1 MKIKEYFSIKELVD
15 ENVYNRYGEGAWK
28 FFDDKLLECL
38 LIIREH
44 FGNPITINN
53 WAFGSRFS
61 QRGLRHNQSPMVRN
75 KKSIY
80 LSAHMMGKAFDFN
93 IEGVTP
99 NEVREWIRTH
109 PDRFPCKVRL
119 ERNLKG
125 SPINWV
131 HLDVYQDAKNPKVY
145 LFDV

>member
-1 MKIKEYFSIKELVD
+1 
-15 ENVYNRYGEGAWK
+15 
-28 FFDDKLLECL
+28 
-38 LIIREH
+38 
-44 FGNPITINN
+44 
-53 WAFGSRFS
+53 
-61 QRGLRHNQSPMVRN
+61 
-75 KKSIY
+75 
-80 LSAHMMGKAFDFN
+80 MMGKAFDFN

-109 PDRFPCKVRL
+109 PEKFPCKVRL

>member
-1 MKIKEYFSIKELVD
+1 MKIKEYFDIKELVD
-15 ENVYNRYGEGAWK
+15 EEVYNRHGEGAWK
-28 FFDDKLLECL
+28 FFDENLLECL

-53 WAFGSRFS
+53 WSFGSRFS
-61 QRGLRHNQSPMVRN
+61 QRGLRHNQSPMVKN

-99 NEVREWIRTH
+99 NDVREWIKTH
-109 PDRFPCKVRL
+109 PEKFPCKVRL

-131 HLDVYQDAKNPKVY
+131 HLDVFQEAKNPKVY